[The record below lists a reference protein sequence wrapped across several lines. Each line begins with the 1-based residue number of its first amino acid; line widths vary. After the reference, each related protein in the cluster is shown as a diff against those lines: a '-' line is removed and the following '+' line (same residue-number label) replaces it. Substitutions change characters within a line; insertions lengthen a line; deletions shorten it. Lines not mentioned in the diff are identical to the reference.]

1 MMLADGKI
9 ILQAETVCSFNEN
22 LRSEFS
28 LGLQGVAN
36 QLLRRDVFGWQMSE
50 INLFLSVAIH
60 LEEKEKPILVS
71 S

>member
-9 ILQAETVCSFNEN
+9 ILQAEAVCSFNEN

-28 LGLQGVAN
+28 RITGVAN
-36 QLLRRDVFGWQMSE
+36 QLLRRDVFGWRMSE